1 MNSFDQM
8 SVNAEMERK
17 GLLTSQIVNQ
27 SSSGMYGIMW
37 NLIHSYDESKGQF
50 GLENTK
56 NAREAFLYKYAFANT
71 DWFDLL
77 FRNSL
82 IQNHSV
88 SISAGTEKSKTY
100 ASVGFM
106 NDAGWTVANDKV
118 DRYTMSFRNDYT
130 ISKKVSTAFAVNGM
144 YRSQDTP
151 GTFGRQ
157 ADVVT
162 GEYNRDFD
170 INPFSYALNTSRA
183 LRPYDEN
190 GNLEYTTLNYAPFNI
205 FDELKYNRIH
215 IDVADLRLQGE
226 LNYQIIKGLKYSFIG
241 ALRYVKTDTEHR
253 VHEKSN
259 AANAY
264 RAAGQLDDPRN
275 ESLSVPRPERSV
287 GRAGGRVA
295 LRRFLQPRRNVD
307 EGL

>member
-37 NLIHSYDESKGQF
+37 NLIHSYDGQF

-56 NAREAFLYKYAFANT
+56 DAREAFLYKYAFANT

-215 IDVADLRLQGE
+215 
-226 LNYQIIKGLKYSFIG
+226 
-241 ALRYVKTDTEHR
+241 TT
-253 VHEKSN
+253 
-259 AANAY
+259 
-264 RAAGQLDDPRN
+264 
-275 ESLSVPRPERSV
+275 
-287 GRAGGRVA
+287 
-295 LRRFLQPRRNVD
+295 
-307 EGL
+307 

>member
-1 MNSFDQM
+1 MMVNSVWKILM
-8 SVNAEMERK
+8 RPRA
-17 GLLTSQIVNQ
+17 
-27 SSSGMYGIMW
+27 
-37 NLIHSYDESKGQF
+37 
-50 GLENTK
+50 
-56 NAREAFLYKYAFANT
+56 AFLYKYAFANT

-157 ADVVT
+157 TDVVT
-162 GEYNRDFD
+162 RRVQPRFRYQPVQLCAQHE
-170 INPFSYALNTSRA
+170 PRA
-183 LRPYDEN
+183 ASLRRERQP
-190 GNLEYTTLNYAPFNI
+190 GV
-205 FDELKYNRIH
+205 H
-215 IDVADLRLQGE
+215 
-226 LNYQIIKGLKYSFIG
+226 
-241 ALRYVKTDTEHR
+241 DTELRSVQYLRRAEVQPHSHR
-253 VHEKSN
+253 RS
-259 AANAY
+259 
-264 RAAGQLDDPRN
+264 
-275 ESLSVPRPERSV
+275 RPEVAR
-287 GRAGGRVA
+287 RAELSDHQGAEV
-295 LRRFLQPRRNVD
+295 
-307 EGL
+307 

>member
-37 NLIHSYDESKGQF
+37 NLIHSYDGQF

-56 NAREAFLYKYAFANT
+56 DAREAFLYKYAFANT

-106 NDAGWTVANDKV
+106 NDAAGRWPTIRWTATRCRSATTTRSARRCRPPSPSTECTAVRILPYV
-118 DRYTMSFRNDYT
+118 RPSGRRRDR
-130 ISKKVSTAFAVNGM
+130 
-144 YRSQDTP
+144 
-151 GTFGRQ
+151 
-157 ADVVT
+157 
-162 GEYNRDFD
+162 
-170 INPFSYALNTSRA
+170 
-183 LRPYDEN
+183 
-190 GNLEYTTLNYAPFNI
+190 
-205 FDELKYNRIH
+205 
-215 IDVADLRLQGE
+215 
-226 LNYQIIKGLKYSFIG
+226 
-241 ALRYVKTDTEHR
+241 
-253 VHEKSN
+253 
-259 AANAY
+259 
-264 RAAGQLDDPRN
+264 
-275 ESLSVPRPERSV
+275 
-287 GRAGGRVA
+287 
-295 LRRFLQPRRNVD
+295 
-307 EGL
+307 